1 LASDSTIVKR
11 QGILIRRL
19 EENYVLCKYCLRR
32 QLSVDVDANF
42 DGHNTSGSYNTKECH
57 ICSGLMDESES
68 IVKRIREILDDN
80 YHFDTFL
87 IGAALP
93 AYLYEKEDRIRARFK
108 IRGRENIKSQFMR
121 DLRKKFRE
129 CTKKQIDFLYPDI
142 VINLQFEKETTLD
155 INIKM
160 RPMIILGRYVKK
172 NRGIPQRKGG
182 DYIGCD
188 DINVQNETS
197 PSINVTPPLPASTA
211 LAVRSQEVTSIQS
224 ILSREILKITKGER
238 LKFSWIGSEDE
249 ESLVSGS
256 GRPFFLQVLNPKTI
270 RLNKRRLNFPRYG
283 LFVNIERYFKK
294 LPEQP
299 VQFIAKTRIV
309 IQSSRQLGEEEVL
322 KIKSLADSIV
332 VFPNQKNKSRSSTKR
347 IYSVDVMKIENRV
360 LELHL
365 VAEGGLA
372 IKQFVEGREYISPN
386 LSTAANLQCECL
398 FFDILDVWI
407 KEY

>member
-1 LASDSTIVKR
+1 
-11 QGILIRRL
+11 
-19 EENYVLCKYCLRR
+19 
-32 QLSVDVDANF
+32 
-42 DGHNTSGSYNTKECH
+42 
-57 ICSGLMDESES
+57 MDESES
-68 IVKRIREILDDN
+68 IVKRIREILDDD
-80 YHFDTFL
+80 YYFDTFL

-93 AYLYEKEDRIRARFK
+93 AHLYEKEDRIRARFK

-142 VINLQFEKETTLD
+142 LINLQFEKETTLD

-160 RPMIILGRYVKK
+160 RPLIILGRYVKK

-182 DYIGCD
+182 DYIGCGD
-188 DINVQNETS
+188 MHMQNEFSPINVR
-197 PSINVTPPLPASTA
+197 PLPASTA
-211 LAVRSQEVTSIQS
+211 LAERTLKDTSIQS
-224 ILSREILKITKGER
+224 ILSREILKITKGEG

-256 GRPFFLQVLNPKTI
+256 GRPFFVQVRNPKTI
-270 RLNKRRLNFPRYG
+270 RLNKRGLNFPRYG

-299 VQFIAKTRIV
+299 VQFVAKTRIV
-309 IQSSRQLGEEEVL
+309 IQSSRQLGKEEVL

-332 VFPNQKNKSRSSTKR
+332 VFPNQKNKSKSSTKR
-347 IYSVDVMKIENRV
+347 IYSVDVVKIDNRV
-360 LELHL
+360 FELHL

-386 LSTAANLQCECL
+386 VSTAANLQCECL
-398 FFDILDVWI
+398 YFDILDVWI

>member
-1 LASDSTIVKR
+1 MYCVNIVSTDNCQWMSTLILMGTIHLNHTILVNAIFVVGLWMSQNLSSKGLA
-11 QGILIRRL
+11 
-19 EENYVLCKYCLRR
+19 
-32 QLSVDVDANF
+32 
-42 DGHNTSGSYNTKECH
+42 
-57 ICSGLMDESES
+57 
-68 IVKRIREILDDN
+68 EILDDD
-80 YHFDTFL
+80 YQFDTFL

-93 AYLYEKEDRIRARFK
+93 AHLYEKEDRIRARFK

-160 RPMIILGRYVKK
+160 RPIIILGRYVKK

-188 DINVQNETS
+188 DMNMQNGFS
-197 PSINVTPPLPASTA
+197 PSTNVIPLLASTA
-211 LAVRSQEVTSIQS
+211 LAVRTPEDISIQS

-256 GRPFFLQVLNPKTI
+256 GRPFFVQVRNPKTI

-294 LPEQP
+294 LPEQTSSIYCKDKNCHS
-299 VQFIAKTRIV
+299 VFKTTRKRRC
-309 IQSSRQLGEEEVL
+309 S
-322 KIKSLADSIV
+322 
-332 VFPNQKNKSRSSTKR
+332 KNKIISRFYSS
-347 IYSVDVMKIENRV
+347 
-360 LELHL
+360 
-365 VAEGGLA
+365 
-372 IKQFVEGREYISPN
+372 
-386 LSTAANLQCECL
+386 LSES
-398 FFDILDVWI
+398 
-407 KEY
+407 KE

>member
-1 LASDSTIVKR
+1 M
-11 QGILIRRL
+11 Q
-19 EENYVLCKYCLRR
+19 
-32 QLSVDVDANF
+32 
-42 DGHNTSGSYNTKECH
+42 
-57 ICSGLMDESES
+57 ESES
-68 IVKRIREILDDN
+68 IVKRIREILDDD

-87 IGAALP
+87 IGVALP
-93 AYLYEKEDRIRARFK
+93 AHLYEKEDRIRARFK

-129 CTKKQIDFLYPDI
+129 CTKKQIDFLFPDI

-160 RPMIILGRYVKK
+160 RPIIILGRYVKK

-182 DYIGCD
+182 DYTGCD
-188 DINVQNETS
+188 DMNLQNEFS
-197 PSINVTPPLPASTA
+197 PSINVIPLLASTA
-211 LAVRSQEVTSIQS
+211 LAVHTPEDTSIQS

-256 GRPFFLQVLNPKTI
+256 GRPFFVQVRNPKTI

-309 IQSSRQLGEEEVL
+309 IQSSRQLGKEDVL

-332 VFPNQKNKSRSSTKR
+332 VFPNQKNKSKSSTKR
-347 IYSVDVMKIENRV
+347 IYSLDVVKIDNRV
-360 LELHL
+360 FELHM

-372 IKQFVEGREYISPN
+372 IKQFVEGREFISPN
-386 LSTAANLQCECL
+386 VSTVWPISSVNAY
-398 FFDILDVWI
+398 ILIFLMFGLRITSNIFLTQTHSFISKYGPRSLDKSTRCKRTRI
-407 KEY
+407 NSPEGL

>member
-1 LASDSTIVKR
+1 
-11 QGILIRRL
+11 
-19 EENYVLCKYCLRR
+19 
-32 QLSVDVDANF
+32 
-42 DGHNTSGSYNTKECH
+42 
-57 ICSGLMDESES
+57 MDESES
-68 IVKRIREILDDN
+68 IVKRITEILDDE

-93 AYLYEKEDRIRARFK
+93 AHLYEKEDRIRARFK

-142 VINLQFEKETTLD
+142 VINLQFEKESTLD

-160 RPMIILGRYVKK
+160 RPIIILGRYVKK

-182 DYIGCD
+182 DYIGCND
-188 DINVQNETS
+188 MNMQNGFS
-197 PSINVTPPLPASTA
+197 PSTNVIPLLASTA
-211 LAVRSQEVTSIQS
+211 LAVRTPEDTSIQS

-256 GRPFFLQVLNPKTI
+256 GRPFFVQVRNPKTI

-309 IQSSRQLGEEEVL
+309 IQSSRQLGKEDVL

-347 IYSVDVMKIENRV
+347 IYSVDFAKIDNRV
-360 LELHL
+360 FELHL

-386 LSTAANLQCECL
+386 VSTAANLQCECL

>member
-11 QGILIRRL
+11 QGILLRRL
-19 EENYVLCKYCLRR
+19 EENYVLCKYCLCR

-42 DGHNTSGSYNTKECH
+42 DGHNTSGYNTKECH
-57 ICSGLMDESES
+57 ICSGLLDESES
-68 IVKRIREILDDN
+68 IVKRISEILDDD

-197 PSINVTPPLPASTA
+197 PSINVTPLPASTA

-309 IQSSRQLGEEEVL
+309 IQSSRQLGKEEVL

-386 LSTAANLQCECL
+386 VSTAANLQCECL

>member
-1 LASDSTIVKR
+1 
-11 QGILIRRL
+11 
-19 EENYVLCKYCLRR
+19 
-32 QLSVDVDANF
+32 VDVDANF
-42 DGHNTSGSYNTKECH
+42 DGHNTSQSYNTSECH

-68 IVKRIREILDDN
+68 IVKRITEILDDD

-93 AYLYEKEDRIRARFK
+93 AHLYEKEDRIRARFK

-197 PSINVTPPLPASTA
+197 PSINVTPLPASTA

-309 IQSSRQLGEEEVL
+309 IQSSRQLGKEEVL

-386 LSTAANLQCECL
+386 VSTAANLQCECL

>member
-1 LASDSTIVKR
+1 
-11 QGILIRRL
+11 
-19 EENYVLCKYCLRR
+19 
-32 QLSVDVDANF
+32 VDGDANF
-42 DGHNTSGSYNTKECH
+42 DGHNNSQSYNTSECH

-68 IVKRIREILDDN
+68 IVKRIAEILDDD
-80 YHFDTFL
+80 YQFDTFL
-87 IGAALP
+87 IGATLP

-197 PSINVTPPLPASTA
+197 PSTNVKPLLASTE
-211 LAVRSQEVTSIQS
+211 LAGCTSTPEYTSIQS
-224 ILSREILKITKGER
+224 ILSREILKVTKGER

-256 GRPFFLQVLNPKTI
+256 GRPFFVQVRNPKTI

-309 IQSSRQLGEEEVL
+309 IQSSRQLEKEDVL

-332 VFPNQKNKSRSSTKR
+332 VFPNQKNKSKSSTKR
-347 IYSVDVMKIENRV
+347 IYSVDVAKIDNRIF
-360 LELHL
+360 ELHL

-386 LSTAANLQCECL
+386 VSTAANLQCECL

>member
-1 LASDSTIVKR
+1 M
-11 QGILIRRL
+11 
-19 EENYVLCKYCLRR
+19 Y
-32 QLSVDVDANF
+32 
-42 DGHNTSGSYNTKECH
+42 
-57 ICSGLMDESES
+57 ESES
-68 IVKRIREILDDN
+68 IVKRIREILDDD

-93 AYLYEKEDRIRARFK
+93 AHLYEKEDRIRARFK
-108 IRGRENIKSQFMR
+108 IRGRENIKSQFMK

-160 RPMIILGRYVKK
+160 RPIIILGRYVKK

-188 DINVQNETS
+188 DVNVQNEFS
-197 PSINVTPPLPASTA
+197 PINVTPLPASTA
-211 LAVRSQEVTSIQS
+211 SASTALAVCTQEDTSIQS

-256 GRPFFLQVLNPKTI
+256 GRPFFVQVLNPKTN

-294 LPEQP
+294 LPAQP
-299 VQFIAKTRIV
+299 IQFIAKTRIV
-309 IQSSRQLGEEEVL
+309 IKSSRQLGKVEVL

-347 IYSVDVMKIENRV
+347 IYSVDIMKIDNRV
-360 LELHL
+360 FELHL

-386 LSTAANLQCECL
+386 VSTAANLQCECL
-398 FFDILDVWI
+398 FFDILDVLI

>member
-1 LASDSTIVKR
+1 MASDSTIVKR
-11 QGILIRRL
+11 QGILLRRL
-19 EENYVLCKYCLRR
+19 EENYVLCKYCLCR
-32 QLSVDVDANF
+32 QLSVDVDAKL
-42 DGHNTSGSYNTKECH
+42 DGHNTSRSYNTNECH

-68 IVKRIREILDDN
+68 IVKRIREILDDD

-93 AYLYEKEDRIRARFK
+93 AHLYEKEDRIRARFK

-129 CTKKQIDFLYPDI
+129 STKKQIDFLYPDI
-142 VINLQFEKETTLD
+142 LINLQFEKETTLD

-160 RPMIILGRYVKK
+160 RPLIILGRYVKK

-182 DYIGCD
+182 GYIGCGD
-188 DINVQNETS
+188 MHMQNEFS
-197 PSINVTPPLPASTA
+197 PSINVRPLPASTA
-211 LAVRSQEVTSIQS
+211 LAERTLKDTSIQS
-224 ILSREILKITKGER
+224 ILSREILKITKGEK

-256 GRPFFLQVLNPKTI
+256 GRPFFVQVRNPKTI
-270 RLNKRRLNFPRYG
+270 RLNKRGLNFPRYG

-299 VQFIAKTRIV
+299 VQFVAKTRIV
-309 IQSSRQLGEEEVL
+309 IQSSRQLGKEEVL

-332 VFPNQKNKSRSSTKR
+332 VFPNQKNKSKSSTKR
-347 IYSVDVMKIENRV
+347 IYSVDVVKIDNIV
-360 LELHL
+360 FELHL

-372 IKQFVEGREYISPN
+372 IKQFVEGQEYISPN
-386 LSTAANLQCECL
+386 VSTAANLQCECL
-398 FFDILDVWI
+398 YFDILDVWI

>member
-1 LASDSTIVKR
+1 MASDSTIVKR
-11 QGILIRRL
+11 QGILLRRL
-19 EENYVLCKYCLRR
+19 EENYVLCKYCLYR
-32 QLSVDVDANF
+32 QLSVDIDANF
-42 DGHNTSGSYNTKECH
+42 DGHNTSQSYNTSECH

-68 IVKRIREILDDN
+68 IVKRIAEILDDD
-80 YHFDTFL
+80 YQFDTFL

-93 AYLYEKEDRIRARFK
+93 AHLYEKEDRIRARFK

-121 DLRKKFRE
+121 ELRKKFRE

-160 RPMIILGRYVKK
+160 RPIIILGRYVKK

-188 DINVQNETS
+188 DMNMQNEFS
-197 PSINVTPPLPASTA
+197 PSTNGIPLLASTA
-211 LAVRSQEVTSIQS
+211 LAVRTPEDISIQS

-256 GRPFFLQVLNPKTI
+256 GRPFFVQVRNPKTI

-309 IQSSRQLGEEEVL
+309 IQSSRQLGKEEVL

-347 IYSVDVMKIENRV
+347 IFSVDFAKIDNRV
-360 LELHL
+360 FELHL

-386 LSTAANLQCECL
+386 VSTAANLQCECL

>member
-1 LASDSTIVKR
+1 
-11 QGILIRRL
+11 
-19 EENYVLCKYCLRR
+19 
-32 QLSVDVDANF
+32 
-42 DGHNTSGSYNTKECH
+42 
-57 ICSGLMDESES
+57 MDESES
-68 IVKRIREILDDN
+68 IVKRIREILDDD

-93 AYLYEKEDRIRARFK
+93 AHLYEKEDRIRARFK

-160 RPMIILGRYVKK
+160 RPIIILGRYVKK

-197 PSINVTPPLPASTA
+197 PSINVTPLPASTA

-294 LPEQP
+294 LPSS
-299 VQFIAKTRIV
+299 QFNLL
-309 IQSSRQLGEEEVL
+309 QRQELSF
-322 KIKSLADSIV
+322 SLQDNSEKKK
-332 VFPNQKNKSRSSTKR
+332 F
-347 IYSVDVMKIENRV
+347 
-360 LELHL
+360 
-365 VAEGGLA
+365 
-372 IKQFVEGREYISPN
+372 
-386 LSTAANLQCECL
+386 
-398 FFDILDVWI
+398 
-407 KEY
+407 

>member
-1 LASDSTIVKR
+1 
-11 QGILIRRL
+11 
-19 EENYVLCKYCLRR
+19 
-32 QLSVDVDANF
+32 
-42 DGHNTSGSYNTKECH
+42 
-57 ICSGLMDESES
+57 
-68 IVKRIREILDDN
+68 
-80 YHFDTFL
+80 
-87 IGAALP
+87 
-93 AYLYEKEDRIRARFK
+93 
-108 IRGRENIKSQFMR
+108 MR

-160 RPMIILGRYVKK
+160 RPIIILGRYVKK

-197 PSINVTPPLPASTA
+197 PSINVTPLPASTA

-294 LPEQP
+294 LPE
-299 VQFIAKTRIV
+299 
-309 IQSSRQLGEEEVL
+309 
-322 KIKSLADSIV
+322 
-332 VFPNQKNKSRSSTKR
+332 
-347 IYSVDVMKIENRV
+347 
-360 LELHL
+360 
-365 VAEGGLA
+365 
-372 IKQFVEGREYISPN
+372 
-386 LSTAANLQCECL
+386 
-398 FFDILDVWI
+398 
-407 KEY
+407 

>member
-1 LASDSTIVKR
+1 
-11 QGILIRRL
+11 
-19 EENYVLCKYCLRR
+19 
-32 QLSVDVDANF
+32 
-42 DGHNTSGSYNTKECH
+42 
-57 ICSGLMDESES
+57 M
-68 IVKRIREILDDN
+68 
-80 YHFDTFL
+80 
-87 IGAALP
+87 
-93 AYLYEKEDRIRARFK
+93 
-108 IRGRENIKSQFMR
+108 
-121 DLRKKFRE
+121 
-129 CTKKQIDFLYPDI
+129 
-142 VINLQFEKETTLD
+142 
-155 INIKM
+155 
-160 RPMIILGRYVKK
+160 
-172 NRGIPQRKGG
+172 
-182 DYIGCD
+182 
-188 DINVQNETS
+188 
-197 PSINVTPPLPASTA
+197 
-211 LAVRSQEVTSIQS
+211 
-224 ILSREILKITKGER
+224 KITKGER

-256 GRPFFLQVLNPKTI
+256 GRPFFVQVRNPKTI

-309 IQSSRQLGEEEVL
+309 IQSSRQLGKEDVL

-386 LSTAANLQCECL
+386 VSTAANLQCECL

>member
-1 LASDSTIVKR
+1 M
-11 QGILIRRL
+11 
-19 EENYVLCKYCLRR
+19 
-32 QLSVDVDANF
+32 DVDANF
-42 DGHNTSGSYNTKECH
+42 DGHNTSQSYNTSECH

-68 IVKRIREILDDN
+68 IVKRITEILNDD

-93 AYLYEKEDRIRARFK
+93 AHLYEKEDRIRARFK

-160 RPMIILGRYVKK
+160 RPIIILGRYVKK

-182 DYIGCD
+182 DYIGCND
-188 DINVQNETS
+188 MNMQNGFS
-197 PSINVTPPLPASTA
+197 PSTNVIPLLASTA
-211 LAVRSQEVTSIQS
+211 LAVRTPEDTSIQS
-224 ILSREILKITKGER
+224 ILSREILKITKGES

-256 GRPFFLQVLNPKTI
+256 GRPFFVQVRNPKTI

-309 IQSSRQLGEEEVL
+309 IQSSRQLGKEDVL
-322 KIKSLADSIV
+322 KIKSLANSIV

-347 IYSVDVMKIENRV
+347 IYSVDVAKIDNRV
-360 LELHL
+360 FELHL

-386 LSTAANLQCECL
+386 VSTAANLQCECL

>member
-1 LASDSTIVKR
+1 
-11 QGILIRRL
+11 
-19 EENYVLCKYCLRR
+19 
-32 QLSVDVDANF
+32 
-42 DGHNTSGSYNTKECH
+42 
-57 ICSGLMDESES
+57 MDESES
-68 IVKRIREILDDN
+68 IVKRIREILDDD

-93 AYLYEKEDRIRARFK
+93 AHLYEKEDRIRARFK

-160 RPMIILGRYVKK
+160 RPIIILGRYVKK

-197 PSINVTPPLPASTA
+197 PSINVTPLPASTA

-309 IQSSRQLGEEEVL
+309 IQSSRQLEKEDVL

-332 VFPNQKNKSRSSTKR
+332 VFPNKSRSSAKR
-347 IYSVDVMKIENRV
+347 IYSVDVMKIENRIF
-360 LELHL
+360 ELHL

-386 LSTAANLQCECL
+386 VSTAANLQCECL

>member
-1 LASDSTIVKR
+1 
-11 QGILIRRL
+11 
-19 EENYVLCKYCLRR
+19 
-32 QLSVDVDANF
+32 
-42 DGHNTSGSYNTKECH
+42 
-57 ICSGLMDESES
+57 MDESES
-68 IVKRIREILDDN
+68 IVKRITEILDDD

-93 AYLYEKEDRIRARFK
+93 AHLYEKEDRIRARFK

-121 DLRKKFRE
+121 DLRKKFGE
-129 CTKKQIDFLYPDI
+129 CTKKQIDFLHPDM
-142 VINLQFEKETTLD
+142 VINLQFEKEATLD

-160 RPMIILGRYVKK
+160 RPIIILGRYVKK

-188 DINVQNETS
+188 DMNSQNEFS
-197 PSINVTPPLPASTA
+197 PSINVTPQSASTV
-211 LAVRSQEVTSIQS
+211 LAVRNQEDTSIQS
-224 ILSREILKITKGER
+224 ILSREILKITKGES

-256 GRPFFLQVLNPKTI
+256 GRPFFVQVRNPKTI

-283 LFVNIERYFKK
+283 LFVNIERYFKR

-309 IQSSRQLGEEEVL
+309 IQSSTQLGKEEVL

-332 VFPNQKNKSRSSTKR
+332 VFPNQKNKSRSSKKR
-347 IYSVDVMKIENRV
+347 IYSVDIVNIDNRV
-360 LELHL
+360 FELHL

-386 LSTAANLQCECL
+386 VSTTANLQFECL
-398 FFDILDVWI
+398 YFDILDVWI

>member
-1 LASDSTIVKR
+1 
-11 QGILIRRL
+11 
-19 EENYVLCKYCLRR
+19 
-32 QLSVDVDANF
+32 VDGDANF
-42 DGHNTSGSYNTKECH
+42 DGHNNSQSYNTSECH

-68 IVKRIREILDDN
+68 IVKRITEILDDE

-93 AYLYEKEDRIRARFK
+93 AHLYEKEDRIRARFK

-160 RPMIILGRYVKK
+160 RPIIILGRYVKK

-197 PSINVTPPLPASTA
+197 PSINVTPLPASTA

-256 GRPFFLQVLNPKTI
+256 GRPFFVQVRNPKTI

-309 IQSSRQLGEEEVL
+309 IQSSRQLEKEDVL

-360 LELHL
+360 FELHL

-386 LSTAANLQCECL
+386 VSTAANLQCECL

>member
-1 LASDSTIVKR
+1 
-11 QGILIRRL
+11 
-19 EENYVLCKYCLRR
+19 
-32 QLSVDVDANF
+32 
-42 DGHNTSGSYNTKECH
+42 
-57 ICSGLMDESES
+57 MDESES
-68 IVKRIREILDDN
+68 IVKRITEILDDD

-93 AYLYEKEDRIRARFK
+93 AHLYEKEDRIRARFK

-160 RPMIILGRYVKK
+160 RPIIILGRYVKK

-188 DINVQNETS
+188 DMNMQNEFS
-197 PSINVTPPLPASTA
+197 PSTNVIPLLASTA
-211 LAVRSQEVTSIQS
+211 LAVRTPEDISIQS

-256 GRPFFLQVLNPKTI
+256 GRPFFVQVRNPKTI

-309 IQSSRQLGEEEVL
+309 IQSSRQLGKEDVL

-347 IYSVDVMKIENRV
+347 IYSVDVAKIDNRV
-360 LELHL
+360 FELHL

-386 LSTAANLQCECL
+386 VSTAANLQCECL

>member
-1 LASDSTIVKR
+1 
-11 QGILIRRL
+11 
-19 EENYVLCKYCLRR
+19 
-32 QLSVDVDANF
+32 
-42 DGHNTSGSYNTKECH
+42 
-57 ICSGLMDESES
+57 MDESES
-68 IVKRIREILDDN
+68 IVKRIREILDDD

-93 AYLYEKEDRIRARFK
+93 AHLYEKEDRIRARFK

-129 CTKKQIDFLYPDI
+129 YTKKQIDFLYPDI

-160 RPMIILGRYVKK
+160 RPIIILGRYVKK

-188 DINVQNETS
+188 DINVQNEIS
-197 PSINVTPPLPASTA
+197 PSINVTPLPASTA
-211 LAVRSQEVTSIQS
+211 LAVRSQEDTSIQS

-256 GRPFFLQVLNPKTI
+256 GRPFFVQVLNPMTI

-283 LFVNIERYFKK
+283 LFVKIERYFKK
-294 LPEQP
+294 LPKQP

-309 IQSSRQLGEEEVL
+309 IQSSRQLGKEEVL

-360 LELHL
+360 FELHL

-386 LSTAANLQCECL
+386 VSTAANLYCECL

>member
-1 LASDSTIVKR
+1 
-11 QGILIRRL
+11 
-19 EENYVLCKYCLRR
+19 
-32 QLSVDVDANF
+32 
-42 DGHNTSGSYNTKECH
+42 
-57 ICSGLMDESES
+57 MDESES
-68 IVKRIREILDDN
+68 IVKRIREILDDD

-93 AYLYEKEDRIRARFK
+93 AHLYEKEDRIRARFK

-142 VINLQFEKETTLD
+142 VINLQFEKETTLG

-160 RPMIILGRYVKK
+160 RPIIILGRYVKK

-188 DINVQNETS
+188 DMNVQNEFS
-197 PSINVTPPLPASTA
+197 PSINVTPLPASTVLA
-211 LAVRSQEVTSIQS
+211 STVLAVRTQEDISIQS

-238 LKFSWIGSEDE
+238 IKFSWIGSEDE

-256 GRPFFLQVLNPKTI
+256 GRPFFVQVLNPKAI
-270 RLNKRRLNFPRYG
+270 RLNKRNLNFPRYG

-347 IYSVDVMKIENRV
+347 IYSVDVIKIDNRV
-360 LELHL
+360 FELHL

-372 IKQFVEGREYISPN
+372 IKQFVEGRETINPN
-386 LSTAANLQCECL
+386 VSTAANLQCECL

>member
-1 LASDSTIVKR
+1 
-11 QGILIRRL
+11 
-19 EENYVLCKYCLRR
+19 
-32 QLSVDVDANF
+32 VDVDANF
-42 DGHNTSGSYNTKECH
+42 DGHNTSQSYNTSECH

-68 IVKRIREILDDN
+68 IVERITEILDDE

-93 AYLYEKEDRIRARFK
+93 AHLYEKEDRIRARFK

-160 RPMIILGRYVKK
+160 RPIIILGRYVKK

-197 PSINVTPPLPASTA
+197 PSINVTPLPASTA

-309 IQSSRQLGEEEVL
+309 IQSSRQLGKEEVL

-386 LSTAANLQCECL
+386 VSTAANLQCECL